1 MKRWSLVILA
11 LLVALSGAARASEA
25 PTVEARGAVLIDGDS
40 GRILFGKNENERFA
54 MASTTKIM
62 TALLALENCALNET
76 VTAGPNAAG
85 VEGSSIYL
93 SEGEQLSMEHM
104 LYGLMLRSGN
114 DAAVAIAEHVAGSV
128 PAFAELMN
136 ARAKELDADA
146 HFVNPNGLPADGHV
160 ASALALARIMRRAMA
175 IPEFRTITATKR
187 KVIPWVGNEY
197 SRVLENKN
205 RLLTSYEGANGGK
218 TGYTKAAGRCL
229 VFSAERGGLELIGV
243 VLGCPTWF
251 DTAEAMLDYGF
262 ANFRARTALAEGE
275 PAGVTPVSGGARQN
289 LAVVA
294 GAPLSAALPVD
305 ALFSL
310 RYEYDSPAAPIRK
323 GETVGRALLICEG
336 ETVAS
341 CPLVAAED
349 VAEWSF
355 GEALRSVLRNWL
367 FRLGEYAS

>member
-1 MKRWSLVILA
+1 M
-11 LLVALSGAARASEA
+11 
-25 PTVEARGAVLIDGDS
+25 
-40 GRILFGKNENERFA
+40 
-54 MASTTKIM
+54 
-62 TALLALENCALNET
+62 
-76 VTAGPNAAG
+76 
-85 VEGSSIYL
+85 
-93 SEGEQLSMEHM
+93 
-104 LYGLMLRSGN
+104 
-114 DAAVAIAEHVAGSV
+114 
-128 PAFAELMN
+128 
-136 ARAKELDADA
+136 
-146 HFVNPNGLPADGHV
+146 
-160 ASALALARIMRRAMA
+160 
-175 IPEFRTITATKR
+175 
-187 KVIPWVGNEY
+187 
-197 SRVLENKN
+197 
-205 RLLTSYEGANGGK
+205 
-218 TGYTKAAGRCL
+218 
-229 VFSAERGGLELIGV
+229 FSAERGGLELIGV

-262 ANFRARTALAEGE
+262 SNFRARTALAEGE